1 MNIDLV
7 EIERKKSELFF
18 NIVNKDNN
26 DVVGIL
32 FTVENH
38 IAYEVYEEYRNQG
51 IATDALK
58 QITGKIDRPIL
69 EIKYDNMASKAVAL
83 KAGYS
88 LVRRETSYDIYEIS
102 IDKGKSR

>member
-7 EIERKKSELFF
+7 ERERKKGELFF

-58 QITGKIDRPIL
+58 QITERIEKTIL
-69 EIKYDNMASKAVAL
+69 EIKYDNIASKKVAL
-83 KAGYS
+83 KSGYT
-88 LVRRETSYDIYEIS
+88 LVRRETSYDIYEAS
-102 IDKGKSR
+102 CKGKSR

>member
-1 MNIDLV
+1 MLNCVILILGS
-7 EIERKKSELFF
+7 ERYEYRFSRERRKKGELFF

-26 DVVGIL
+26 DIVGIL

-69 EIKYDNMASKAVAL
+69 EIKYDNMAL
-83 KAGYS
+83 KQ
-88 LVRRETSYDIYEIS
+88 LL
-102 IDKGKSR
+102 

>member
-7 EIERKKSELFF
+7 ERERKKGELFF

-58 QITGKIDRPIL
+58 QITERIEKPIL
-69 EIKYDNMASKAVAL
+69 EIKYDNIASKKVAL
-83 KAGYS
+83 KSGYT
-88 LVRRETSYDIYEIS
+88 LVRRETSYDIYEAS
-102 IDKGKSR
+102 CKGKSR